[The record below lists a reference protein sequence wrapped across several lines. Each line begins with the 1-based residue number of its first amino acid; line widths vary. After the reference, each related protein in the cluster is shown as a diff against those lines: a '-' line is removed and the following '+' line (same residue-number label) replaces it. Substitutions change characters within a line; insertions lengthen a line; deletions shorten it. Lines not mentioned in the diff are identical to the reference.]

1 MASCY
6 NRGPAGIL
14 LAGLLMRLT
23 LLALLVLSTAPAQ
36 AQPDRYE
43 LGRRLHDF
51 EVAWDQHADD
61 AAAKKR
67 AAPLVKQAFEL
78 YFQFDFP
85 GVARKVDAARH
96 ALVSSDPAK
105 GPVSFADALQIVPE
119 KRVVDAATDELTV
132 TLKAFYKPDAFL
144 PKIATLRAKIGN
156 GKSVEAQFEKLPVTI
171 KVPIKDVPGQ
181 PSADLKL
188 TAEVVY
194 EDKVIAT
201 RVIGV
206 ARVEKLAER
215 VAAIKKAAKEVPSPP
230 ATIEQATQLLLASL
244 VDDLA
249 GGKVLETDYP
259 ASRLV
264 FGSERLAKVTEPY
277 YVASRPGEFWLSV
290 PTGKTQTIIRIRIPP
305 KLEEKKTPV
314 PILFA
319 LHGLSGSENL
329 FFDGYGNGIIPRL
342 ATERGWI
349 VVATRVS
356 GPLGSGPAPE
366 VAAILDELS
375 KRYPIDSKRVYLI
388 GHSLGAAH
396 AMQLAQKH
404 PGKFAALAA
413 LGGGAKIT
421 NPDALKDLPVFVGCG
436 NLDVVLPIAKALH
449 KSLDEAKAKVTF
461 KEYEDIEHMLIVR
474 ESAADVFKFF
484 EK

>member
-1 MASCY
+1 
-6 NRGPAGIL
+6 
-14 LAGLLMRLT
+14 MRLT
-23 LLALLVLSTAPAQ
+23 PLALLVLSTAPALAQ
-36 AQPDRYE
+36 ADRYE

-67 AAPLVKQAFEL
+67 AAPLVKEAFEL

-96 ALVSSDPAK
+96 ALESSDRAPAA
-105 GPVSFADALQIVPE
+105 VRWADSIQIVPD
-119 KRVVDAATDELTV
+119 KRVVDASTDDLTV
-132 TLKAFYKPDAFL
+132 TVKTFYKPEVFV
-144 PKIATLRAKIGN
+144 PKIAMLRAKIGN
-156 GKSVEAQFEKLPVTI
+156 GKTIEAQFEKLPITI

-188 TAEVVY
+188 TVEVVY
-194 EDKVIAT
+194 EGQVVAT
-201 RVIGV
+201 RVVGV
-206 ARVEKLAER
+206 ARVEKLSER

-230 ATIEQATQLLLASL
+230 ATTEQASQLLLASL

-264 FGSERLAKVTEPY
+264 FGSERLATVTEPY
-277 YVASRPGEFWLSV
+277 YIASRPGEFWLAI
-290 PTGKTQTIIRIRIPP
+290 PTGKTQSIIRIRIPP
-305 KLEEKKTPV
+305 KLEEKKKPV

-329 FFDGYGNGIIPRL
+329 FFDGYGNGIIPRM

-375 KRYPIDSKRVYLI
+375 KRYPIDPKHVFLL
-388 GHSLGAAH
+388 GHSIGAAH

-404 PGKFAALAA
+404 PGKFAAIAA

-421 NPDALKDLPVFVGCG
+421 NPDAVKDLPVFVGCG
-436 NLDVVLPIAKALH
+436 NLDVVLPVAKALH